1 MLETFKVTV
10 WGDAQA
16 GATNTSGAITAI
28 SRVLI
33 FFITPLGR
41 DSVSELGRVWIYKRN
56 ENEG

>member
-33 FFITPLGR
+33 FFISAVPLK
-41 DSVSELGRVWIYKRN
+41 VE
-56 ENEG
+56 